1 MDTLIVEKKNDVY
14 LTVDCDSNV
23 QRELSEFFT
32 FYVPGYKFM
41 PAFRNRMWDGKIRL
55 FSQKTKEIYFGLY
68 PYIKAFCDERG
79 YHVVAGKNVDI
90 DNKVD
95 KDIVKKFS
103 NGLGQKFEARD
114 YQIDAIYHSLKFNRA
129 LLLSPTASGKSF
141 IIYALIRYYSHLIKD
156 KSNNKCLLVVPTTS
170 LVEQMYSDFK
180 TYGWD
185 VKKNCHRLYSGYS
198 NQTDKKVLISTWQS
212 LYKLPKKYFEQ
223 FGAVFGDEA
232 HLFKSKSLTELM
244 TKLENC
250 KYRIGLTGTL
260 DGTQTHKLVLEGLFG
275 AVNKVTSTK
284 KLMDKKQLSNLTIR
298 CLILKHTEE
307 NSKMV
312 TKGKYQDEVDYLVS
326 SESRNNFLRNLAIKM
341 KGNTLVLFQLV
352 EKHGKKLYEII
363 KEKAADDRKVFY
375 IFGGVEA
382 DEREAIRGITEKEKD
397 AIIVASYGTFSTG
410 VNIRNL
416 HNIIFAS
423 SSKSRIRNLQSIGRG
438 LRLGDNKT
446 NAVLYDIAD
455 DLTYKSK
462 ENFTLKH
469 FQERVSIYTQEE
481 FDYEI
486 HNVSLKE

>member
-170 LVEQMYSDFK
+170 LVEQMYSDFN